1 MSLAI
6 TDEFC
11 ECGMPSEL
19 VSLEFFCAPDA
30 HLSYAH
36 YRCVNGHEWEDE
48 REAEVVD
55 E

>member
-19 VSLEFFCAPDA
+19 ELLEFW
-30 HLSYAH
+30 HGNGEHVGIAH
-36 YRCVNGHEWEDE
+36 YRCVNNHTWKQELTEEVPDE
-48 REAEVVD
+48 
-55 E
+55 